1 MSLPIASFMLNRH
14 FVRYMLS
21 LPRPGKRLLAVG
33 VDALGCYV
41 TLRLALFLRLEEWP
55 PLEASLLLAFGVSVA
70 LSVLV
75 FGSMGL
81 YAAVF
86 RHAGWGA
93 VVSLSR
99 ACALYGVLFASV
111 FTAYGVTGVPRTVGV
126 LQPLLMFVYVA
137 LTRVAVRLLL
147 GDLYR
152 SILRR
157 KRLPGLLIYGA
168 GHAGRML
175 AAAARAGQG
184 YRLVGFLDDD
194 ALLHNRFIDSQP
206 VYPVANLEKLFA
218 KHDVKEVV
226 LAMPSVDKVRRTAL
240 VDLLRPYRVR
250 VRTLPNLDRLPMGQI
265 ALTDVQDLE
274 IEDLMGR
281 DPVPPRPDLMAR
293 LVRGRTVLVTGAG
306 GSIGSELVRQIAS
319 LQPDTLVLLD
329 SSEHALY
336 QIDHELQQTH
346 PALRC
351 VALLGSVTDSARM
364 HRVMQ
369 SWRPHTVYHAAAYKH
384 VPLVEHNVT
393 LGLYNNVW
401 GTWVSSQAALD
412 AGVAHF
418 VLVSTDKAVRPT
430 NVMGASKRLCEM
442 VLQAFAQQ
450 QVGVGSTCFN
460 MVRFGNV
467 LGSSGSV
474 VPLFRRQIA
483 QGGPVTLTHPDIT
496 RYFMTIPEAAQLV
509 LQAGAMGKGGEVYV
523 LDMGEPVRIADM
535 ARKMIQLSGYT
546 VREPD
551 WPEGDIEICTTGLR
565 PGEKL
570 YEELLIGDNTRPTD
584 HPRILAAHEAFTP
597 WPQLK
602 AELTQLA
609 SLMAAEDHAAIR
621 LMLQRMVSGY
631 TPDSELVDWIYQRHE
646 GKLPDSAQAAKQ
658 SVPEPL
664 SA

>member
-1 MSLPIASFMLNRH
+1 MFNRY
-14 FVRYMLS
+14 FVRHLLS
-21 LPRPGKRLLAVG
+21 LPRPAKRLLAVG
-33 VDALGCYV
+33 ADALGCYL

-55 PLEASLLLAFGVSVA
+55 PLDAPLSLALWASVA

-75 FGSMGL
+75 FGTMGL
-81 YAAVF
+81 YAAIF

-93 VVSLSR
+93 VVALSR
-99 ACALYGVLFASV
+99 ACALYGVLFAAV
-111 FTAYGVTGVPRTVGV
+111 FTVYGVTGVPRTVGV

-137 LTRVAVRLLL
+137 LTRVAVRLVL

-157 KRLPGLLIYGA
+157 RKLPGLLIYGA
-168 GHAGRML
+168 DHAGRML
-175 AAAARAGQG
+175 AAAVRAGQG

-194 ALLHNRFIDSQP
+194 VRMQHRFIDSQP
-206 VYPVANLEKLFA
+206 VYPVANLEQLFA
-218 KHDVKEVV
+218 SHHVKEVV
-226 LAMPSVDKVRRTAL
+226 LAMPSVDRSRRTAL
-240 VDLLRPYRVR
+240 VDMLRPYRVR
-250 VRTLPNLDRLPMGQI
+250 VRTLPNLDRLPLGQI

-274 IEDLMGR
+274 IEELMGR
-281 DPVPPRPDLMAR
+281 DPVPPRPDLMER
-293 LVRGRTVLVTGAG
+293 LVQGRTVLVTGAG
-306 GSIGSELVRQIAS
+306 GSIGSEMARQIAS
-319 LQPDTLVLLD
+319 LQPDTLVLFD

-346 PALRC
+346 PALRR
-351 VALLGSVTDSARM
+351 VALLGSVTDAARM
-364 HRVMQ
+364 NRVMQ
-369 SWRPHTVYHAAAYKH
+369 TWRPHTVYHAAAYKH

-393 LGLYNNVW
+393 MGLYNNVW

-442 VLQAFAQQ
+442 VLQALAQQ
-450 QVGVGSTCFN
+450 QVGVGSTCFT

-474 VPLFRRQIA
+474 VPLFRRQIS

-523 LDMGEPVRIADM
+523 LDMGEPVRIADL

-551 WPEGDIEICTTGLR
+551 WPEGDIEIFTTGLR

-584 HPRILAAHEAFTP
+584 HPRILAAHEAFSP

-602 AELTQLA
+602 ADLAQLA

-621 LMLQRMVSGY
+621 MMLQRMVPGY
-631 TPDSELVDWIYQRHE
+631 TPDSELVDWVYQSQQVER
-646 GKLPDSAQAAKQ
+646 PTSARPAPQ
-658 SVPEPL
+658 SVSEPL